1 LAEGKSLPEKNR
13 DHALAGNWRDHRE
26 CHRRLDLLLIYRK
39 PDAAGWQLFRMGLHT
54 QLFD

>member
-39 PDAAGWQLFRMGLHT
+39 PDAAVWQLFRMGLHT